1 MHFGHIISG
10 TLHFI
15 FLLWLV
21 MGDVFSSNFEPPDYD
36 YIEITGATEEE
47 WKATELKHEQREY
60 GTQQKDIVCPI
71 CCENLGVQDQ
81 VILCCSHVFH
91 KSSPRRSHGFPT
103 SSKILSYG

>member
-47 WKATELKHEQREY
+47 WKASRDLAKSTVVVAQTEVTKPTPSFDDKLSPPAGRNQR
-60 GTQQKDIVCPI
+60 Q
-71 CCENLGVQDQ
+71 
-81 VILCCSHVFH
+81 
-91 KSSPRRSHGFPT
+91 
-103 SSKILSYG
+103 